1 MFQAAQI
8 VGAIAILAAFGLT
21 QFRLRRNDSY
31 EYLGLNLVGGALLLV
46 SAVVEEQWGF
56 ILLETAWIG
65 IAAWGL
71 TGRLRGVAVA

>member
-56 ILLETAWIG
+56 ILLETAWIA

-71 TGRLRGVAVA
+71 SGRLRGVAVA